1 MTPTEI
7 RTAVRT
13 LQAQGHSLRE
23 ISRLLALSRNTV
35 RRILRAPAGSVV
47 ETPPCDEA
55 TLDRLKAA
63 FERARGNVVR
73 VRELL
78 ADDGLEVS
86 YSTLTRWVREADL
99 RGAPRRAGEYDFVP
113 GQEMQ
118 HDTSPHR
125 VTFVPADKPVT
136 VQCAGLVLAYSR
148 RLFIQYYPRFTRFE
162 AKAFLLEAA
171 RFMAG
176 VCPVCIIDNT
186 SVLLAA
192 GAGADAVVAPE
203 MAAFARTL
211 GFRFRAHRVGNPER
225 KGRIERPFA
234 YVETNFLAGRS
245 FTDFD
250 DLNRQAL
257 DWCRNVAN
265 RKPKQALGMSPD
277 AAYLIEQP
285 HLVPPPDA
293 LPPVYE
299 LLERVVD
306 LHGYVSVETN
316 RYSVPERYVGK
327 SVAVYKLPAE
337 IHVRRKDTTIAVH
350 RRLIGQR
357 DARSI
362 LPGHHT
368 IPVRQGRGTAAE
380 EALLAGHHP
389 SLDRYTAALKQR
401 GNGSGRRALRRLIE
415 MKRTYPD
422 GPFITAIEQAL
433 RYGLFDLGRLEDL
446 ILKQIAGDFFALGVG
461 EDDDA

>member
-7 RTAVRT
+7 RNTVRT

-23 ISRLLALSRNTV
+23 ISRILAMSRNTV
-35 RRILRAPAGSVV
+35 RRILRAPGGSVA
-47 ETPPCDEA
+47 ETPACDEA
-55 TLDRLKAA
+55 TLGKLKAA
-63 FERARGNVVR
+63 FARARGNVVR

-78 ADDGLEVS
+78 AGDGLAVS

-99 RGAPRRAGEYDFVP
+99 REPPRRAGAYDFVP

-125 VTFVPADKPVT
+125 VRFASADKPVS

-176 VCPVCIIDNT
+176 VCPVCVIDNT

-211 GFRFRAHRVGNPER
+211 GFLFRAHRVGNPER
-225 KGRIERPFA
+225 KGRIERPFG
-234 YVETNFLAGRS
+234 YVEMNFLAGRS

-250 DLNRQAL
+250 DLNRQAV

-265 RKPKQALGMSPD
+265 HKPKQALGMSPD
-277 AAYLIEQP
+277 I
-285 HLVPPPDA
+285 VPDA
-293 LPPVYE
+293 HAYISE
-299 LLERVVD
+299 
-306 LHGYVSVETN
+306 
-316 RYSVPERYVGK
+316 
-327 SVAVYKLPAE
+327 
-337 IHVRRKDTTIAVH
+337 
-350 RRLIGQR
+350 
-357 DARSI
+357 
-362 LPGHHT
+362 
-368 IPVRQGRGTAAE
+368 
-380 EALLAGHHP
+380 
-389 SLDRYTAALKQR
+389 
-401 GNGSGRRALRRLIE
+401 
-415 MKRTYPD
+415 
-422 GPFITAIEQAL
+422 
-433 RYGLFDLGRLEDL
+433 
-446 ILKQIAGDFFALGVG
+446 
-461 EDDDA
+461 